1 MRLFLSS
8 TYEDLKPHR
17 QKVEDSFA
25 ISGLEYN
32 AMEHFGSTAN
42 PPIEVCL
49 EAVEQSDV
57 LIAVLGVR
65 YGSCPPK
72 GKRSFTER
80 EYRHARLHN
89 IPILPFMID
98 MRNALVAPN
107 FMHNETPEQQRRLTL
122 FKTLAEKEH
131 GVTFF
136 TTPDDLARLVLA
148 SLIRQFGNI
157 NI

>member
-17 QKVEDSFA
+17 EKVENSFA

-42 PPIEVCL
+42 PPIQTCL
-49 EAVEQSDV
+49 EAVERSDV
-57 LIAVLGVR
+57 LIAVIGVR
-65 YGSCPPK
+65 YGSCPPRC
-72 GKRSFTER
+72 KRSFTER
-80 EYRHARLHN
+80 EYRHAKLHN

-98 MRNALVAPN
+98 MRNARVAPT
-107 FMHNETPEQQRRLTL
+107 FMHNESPEQQSRLTS
-122 FKTLAEKEH
+122 FKALAEREH
-131 GVTFF
+131 AVTYF

-157 NI
+157 RV